1 MADVTDEKKAPDA
14 YETQAYE
21 ALEKDFQAVSYFL
34 PTQPTITT
42 LHFLFEVFSPSIS
55 VLECKKSSSFWSPV
69 SQNQTEEGSQDVCK
83 ITILEAQSLPSLN

>member
-21 ALEKDFQAVSYFL
+21 ALEKDFQAVSYPQ

-42 LHFLFEVFSPSIS
+42 LHFLFEVFSPS
-55 VLECKKSSSFWSPV
+55 VLECKKRFLLWSPV
-69 SQNQTEEGSQDVCK
+69 SQNQTEEGWQDVCK
-83 ITILEAQSLPSLN
+83 ITILEAQMLPSLN